1 VSYRPSVFTWLRS
14 DFDWSTVYRADRNAN
29 LLDRQILGQDTTLA
43 LARNASGRRDWR
55 ANFSLDPTRMV
66 ESWLGAGQEDDPVSI
81 SEFRSVVGALRPIT
95 VAYRDG
101 IVSRF
106 NRDPVDPGLGYQF
119 GFGGPEGFRLMQG
132 DTAATLTDRS
142 AWTFGS
148 GVVLPGGFGIDA
160 GFERTEAT
168 TLDTRSDRRTV
179 LRRWPDVR
187 ARLPALTLPAAT
199 RIRSVS
205 LSSGIT
211 RIERATEFGGQ
222 GLQRRFDEDVQIP
235 LNVSVAWLGTLVT
248 SYRGAY
254 REGRGVDPTGQT
266 ERDRREHRI
275 TVSSLFVPPGRLAS
289 RFDRA
294 VRVSLLAGYASERE
308 CRTTTAREECVA
320 FIDQIL
326 RSVNLSLD
334 TSVRGFEVGVQM
346 SYDDRQ
352 SFVGQRTGSTQF
364 QLMLWGQLQFSAG
377 MIPRRLPGL

>member
-1 VSYRPSVFTWLRS
+1 
-14 DFDWSTVYRADRNAN
+14 
-29 LLDRQILGQDTTLA
+29 
-43 LARNASGRRDWR
+43 
-55 ANFSLDPTRMV
+55 
-66 ESWLGAGQEDDPVSI
+66 
-81 SEFRSVVGALRPIT
+81 
-95 VAYRDG
+95 
-101 IVSRF
+101 
-106 NRDPVDPGLGYQF
+106 
-119 GFGGPEGFRLMQG
+119 
-132 DTAATLTDRS
+132 
-142 AWTFGS
+142 
-148 GVVLPGGFGIDA
+148 VLPGGFGIDA